1 MATSGGTTGTL
12 VVGLPAQTGAYP
24 NLLQPLYTIE
34 AYWNYLQINENAGY
48 GIRNYPNERQMGC
61 DDLWQH
67 TQRFFLAEAIW
78 KSLSRLEADRWL
90 GFPLLR
96 KYYDNVQRSYTQKIA
111 LGKWLR
117 GVGVETNTLIHG
129 GKTISLSNA
138 GIINDP
144 VQFTVIVTFTDIDEL
159 VITYPGTMY
168 RVTPSHV
175 SIVDGMA
182 TVKIPRAR
190 LLKTEFHRDY
200 DDVNQ
205 RPQYDDDDN
214 FLSSVD
220 VYRNYLDVTT
230 GANLVWWGPGCNL
243 SSLQSGQTISAG
255 GSISQLAAPYVTEQ
269 RFGILYL
276 EPATY
281 SDNAWHRAGAAL
293 RRCPNG
299 VQLNYMRGYYDRYD
313 FVDPSIARAIIAI
326 THNNL
331 PHKYCAACEVQGKF
345 FEDDN
350 RPLEP
355 AARLGMGRSTWGL
368 YYAEQLIREF
378 DAKQNPYRGGA
389 L

>member
-1 MATSGGTTGTL
+1 MPTTGSGTMTPVAPSSVTAL
-12 VVGLPAQTGAYP
+12 SP

-34 AYWNYLQINENAGY
+34 DYWNYLQINENAGY

-78 KSLSRLEADRWL
+78 KSLSRLEADRWM
-90 GFPLLR
+90 GFPLFR
-96 KYYDNVQRSYTQKIA
+96 KYYDNVQRSYTSKIA

-117 GVGVETNTLIHG
+117 GVGVETNTLIQAS
-129 GKTISLSNA
+129 K
-138 GIINDP
+138 IINLSTAGVIHDP
-144 VQFTVIVTFTDIDEL
+144 VSFTIAVTFTDIDEL
-159 VITYPGTMY
+159 VVTYPGTMY
-168 RVTPSHV
+168 RVTPSEITIAGGV
-175 SIVDGMA
+175 A
-182 TVKIPRAR
+182 TVRIPRAR

-200 DDVNQ
+200 DDVNH
-205 RPQYDDDDN
+205 RPQYDDDAN
-214 FLSSVD
+214 FLDTVD

-230 GANLVWWGPGCNL
+230 GANLVWWGPNGC
-243 SSLQSGQTISAG
+243 QIGGFGEPISAG
-255 GSISQLAAPYVTEQ
+255 GDTRQLAAPYVTQQ

-281 SDNAWHRAGAAL
+281 SAGAWHRAGSSL

-299 VQLNYMRGYYDRYD
+299 IEINYMRGYYDRYD

-331 PHKYCAACEVQGKF
+331 PQKYCAACEVQGKF

-350 RPLEP
+350 KPLEP

-378 DAKQNPYRGGA
+378 DTKENPYRGGA